1 MKPTSG
7 KALTEKTKEIIEN
20 NLNFGIGIDINK
32 KTYDLIERGTT
43 LSKEDLR
50 EWLKGRIEKAV
61 KASEQSLT
69 IDRELMKERT
79 VECVFNSG
87 RANSFRELLAL
98 LGKEEK

>member
-50 EWLKGRIEKAV
+50 EWLLLELQKPE
-61 KASEQSLT
+61 SE
-69 IDRELMKERT
+69 RYNER
-79 VECVFNSG
+79 SG
-87 RANSFRELLAL
+87 LSHVLHMLDHPE
-98 LGKEEK
+98 KEEK